1 MTSLAEVYEGVG
13 GTSLRRIYLGTS
25 LFAGGA
31 ILVIS
36 AIIIASTDILAGYNI
51 GTFGSRRI
59 AGLLAGV
66 GVPAVFVGIFT
77 VLPAN
82 PRERATAA
90 IGGSVALFGVVLFW
104 EVYPGQWYGATPDHL
119 TLPVVVVYFIGL
131 ITTFW
136 ALFTAVVNFK
146 TRNDP
151 GGTITLKRT
160 VEGETQFVEVPLSEV
175 EGKTLQEASTG
186 SSVGVLGGVDKNEV
200 MRPSDDATTESEG
213 EIMQGRNSNRSQND
227 SSPASDGGVM
237 PGEPRP
243 SANRSDKYCGNC
255 QYFAYEQSADG
266 YQPSCGY
273 YESLMDDM
281 EACENWE
288 PNLATPDAR

>member
-1 MTSLAEVYEGVG
+1 MTSLAEVYDGVG
-13 GTSLRRIYLGTS
+13 GTSLRRIYLGTT
-25 LFAGGA
+25 LFASGA
-31 ILVIS
+31 ILVVS
-36 AIIIASTDILAGYNI
+36 AIIIASTDILAIYDI
-51 GTFGSRRI
+51 GTFGARRI
-59 AGLLAGV
+59 AGLLAGI

-104 EVYPGQWYGATPDHL
+104 EVYPSQWYGATPDHL
-119 TLPVVVVYFIGL
+119 TLPVVVVYFVGL

-136 ALFTAVVNFK
+136 ALFTAVINFK

-160 VEGETQFVEVPLSEV
+160 VEGETQFVEVPLSEI

-200 MRPSDDATTESEG
+200 MSPSQNTSTESEG
-213 EIMQGRNSNRSQND
+213 EIMQQRNPEPSQND
-227 SSPASDGGVM
+227 SSPASDGGLT
-237 PGEPRP
+237 PEEPRP

-255 QYFAYEQSADG
+255 QYFAYEQTVDG
-266 YQPSCGY
+266 LQPSCEY
-273 YESLMDDM
+273 FETLMDDM
-281 EACENWE
+281 EACDNWE
-288 PNLATPDAR
+288 PNLPTPEAN

>member
-25 LFAGGA
+25 LFAIGA
-31 ILVIS
+31 ILVIT
-36 AIIIASTDILAGYNI
+36 AILIASTDILASFDI
-51 GTFGSRRI
+51 GTFGARRI
-59 AGLLAGV
+59 AGLLAGL
-66 GVPAVFVGIFT
+66 GVPAVFVGIFS

-104 EVYPGQWYGATPDHL
+104 EVYPSQWYGATADHL
-119 TLPVVVVYFIGL
+119 TLPVVIVYFVGL

-160 VEGETQFVEVPLSEV
+160 VEGETQYVEVPLSEL
-175 EGKTLQEASTG
+175 EGKTLQEASSG

-200 MRPSDDATTESEG
+200 MQQTDESDTTKDA
-213 EIMQGRNSNRSQND
+213 EIIQQNTDRSMND
-227 SSPASDGGVM
+227 SPPASDGGLV
-237 PGEPRP
+237 PGKNP
-243 SANRSDKYCGNC
+243 SRSMRSDKYCGNC
-255 QYFAYEQSADG
+255 RYFDYAQTSDG

-273 YESLMDDM
+273 YETLMEDM

-288 PNLATPDAR
+288 PNLPTPEPN